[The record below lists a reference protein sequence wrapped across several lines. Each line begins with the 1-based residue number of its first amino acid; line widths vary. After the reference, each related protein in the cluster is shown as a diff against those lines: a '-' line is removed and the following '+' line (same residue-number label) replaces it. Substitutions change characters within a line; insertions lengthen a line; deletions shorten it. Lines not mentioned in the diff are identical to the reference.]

1 MEFGWLT
8 GRGRR
13 AMEVK
18 SARIERV
25 FHCGEIRAGNG
36 RRKTGQRR

>member
-1 MEFGWLT
+1 MEFGQLT

-18 SARIERV
+18 SAGIERV
-25 FHCGEIRAGNG
+25 FHCEEISAGNG
-36 RRKTGQRR
+36 RRKTGR